1 MAAIDVG
8 LWNEARAVLDIPD
21 LPPDPHMLPRP
32 TRVRIAEALTQE
44 GWPQRLIGPALGV
57 ERSRISRWVNGDV
70 RTWQQAAGRGPS
82 NKPKRP
88 AQPEVVIVEAR
99 PAAPVRWEAD
109 DDPETDFE
117 PAGWWNDDDED
128 DEPEPAPRTRATSKK
143 AGLYGTLTPIV
154 VAQLRRQGHAVGD
167 DGRVTRWATARSEP
181 AVAATSEAPVIDE
194 PELLRAPDIRRAA
207 MAPSDGAKAT
217 PQRARAPGGAS
228 EARVRLA
235 HCGHVVAVGLTYGV
249 PGAVVVCT
257 GGCPA
262 ATRRPVVAVVGWR

>member
-21 LPPDPHMLPRP
+21 LPPDPHLLPRP

-99 PAAPVRWEAD
+99 PAAPDRWEAD
-109 DDPETDFE
+109 NDLGTDFE
-117 PAGWWNDDDED
+117 PAGWWDDDDGD
-128 DEPEPAPRTRATSKK
+128 DEPEPAPRARSSKK
-143 AGLYGTLTPIV
+143 TGHYGALTPIV
-154 VAQLRRQGHAVGD
+154 VAQLRRQGHTVGD
-167 DGRVTRWATARSEP
+167 DGRVTRWATAQPEP
-181 AVAATSEAPVIDE
+181 AAAPTPEVVVEPELPRAPHVRRAVAANPTEGASSPQRR
-194 PELLRAPDIRRAA
+194 RAPA
-207 MAPSDGAKAT
+207 
-217 PQRARAPGGAS
+217 GAS

-235 HCGHVVAVGLTYGV
+235 HCGHVVAVGLRYGV

-257 GGCPA
+257 GGCPG